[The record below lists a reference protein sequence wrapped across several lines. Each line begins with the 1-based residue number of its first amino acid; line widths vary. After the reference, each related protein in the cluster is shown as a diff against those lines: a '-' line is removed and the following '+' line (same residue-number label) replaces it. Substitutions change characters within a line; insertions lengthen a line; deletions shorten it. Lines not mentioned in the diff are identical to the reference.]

1 MSPVRLRPP
10 LTRRSAGALLAFG
23 LISLGSV
30 VVAAPSVL
38 DLIDRAATAGQVADR
53 IEQPVGEV
61 VVVFDIG
68 EVDLDLAVMT
78 GAAARDA
85 GGVAMGSR
93 GASIGMT
100 RVHRGGATVQ
110 QAPPGMRYPM
120 VVTAMT
126 PAAIAGTIGPSIAAQ
141 LDGDSVVMSA
151 RTAGLRGAQAGDM
164 IDLVAANGS
173 IRTMRVA
180 AVAPDDV
187 IGGTELLMTDRGG
200 GSVGVTAD
208 TRVVIWG
215 FSSRDAINQ
224 ALAARGVVSR
234 RETRIVRSWDPM
246 SPDSTLSTAETKQL
260 LGEFAFALTPTGGV
274 IQDSAWQAANLPA
287 GRELL
292 STQIPIRARCHN
304 RVAGDLGAALAEVAA
319 AGLGWAID
327 VTNANTYGGCHN
339 ARFNRISGELGFL
352 SRHAWAMA
360 LDTNT
365 VTNCQGCI
373 PRMNCDV
380 VRIFRKHNF
389 AWGGNFLRPDGMHF
403 EWVGERRDLVNGP
416 AQYCPNIV
424 SFGASAESEPGSQPS
439 RELLFGDQTMA
450 VSHDHAHG
458 S

>member
-1 MSPVRLRPP
+1 MSPVLARFARPP
-10 LTRRSAGALLAFG
+10 FTRRTAGALLAFG
-23 LISLGSV
+23 LMALGSV
-30 VVAAPSVL
+30 VVAAPSVI

-53 IEQPVGEV
+53 IEQPVGDV

-68 EVDLDLAVMT
+68 EVDLDLAVTT

-93 GASIGMT
+93 GAAIGMI

-110 QAPPGMRYPM
+110 QAPAGMRYPM
-120 VVTAMT
+120 TVTAMT
-126 PAAIAGTIGPSIAAQ
+126 PAAIAGTIGPTFAAQ
-141 LDGDSVVMSA
+141 LDANSVVMSA

-164 IDLVAANGS
+164 VDLVAANGS
-173 IRTMRVA
+173 LRTMRVA
-180 AVAPDDV
+180 AIAPDDV
-187 IGGTELLMTDRGG
+187 IGGTELLMTDMGG

-215 FSSRDAINQ
+215 FSSRAAIDQ
-224 ALAARGVVSR
+224 ALAARGVTSR

-274 IQDSAWQAANLPA
+274 IQESAWQAANLPA
-287 GRELL
+287 GRVLL
-292 STQIPIRARCHN
+292 SSFIPIRARCHN
-304 RVAGDLGAALAEVAA
+304 RILADLTAALDEVAA
-319 AGLGWAID
+319 AGLASAID

-352 SRHAWAMA
+352 SRHAWAQA

-365 VTNCQGCI
+365 VSNCQGCV
-373 PRMNCDV
+373 PRMNCGV

-403 EWVGERRDLVNGP
+403 EWVGERRDLVVGP

-424 SFGASAESEPGSQPS
+424 SFGASTEVPPDAQPS
-439 RELLFGDQTMA
+439 RELLFGVDNLD
-450 VSHDHAHG
+450 VSHDC
-458 S
+458 